1 LGTAIK
7 ENCISCHKD
16 SAAQHETWL
25 PNSGRHFEAVSC
37 VACHAPDAQRR
48 INLRLVDGYGKPQ
61 IQEASGSNQFER
73 ITGVVNTSG
82 GSLNE
87 KELRNFL
94 RIFNAEH
101 GTGKAMLNGRLEVRS
116 GVQAH
121 QLSEKELA
129 LKDCS
134 VCHQAGASP
143 FQTVVLTMAGAD
155 GRPMR
160 QEVDKDVLNSVTS
173 IGLLRGFYTIGSSRI
188 QFLDYLLVLVVLG
201 VSCVPLAH
209 YTVHR
214 MFRRKREQ
222 LHAQRALEAASLP
235 NDQSK
240 V

>member
-1 LGTAIK
+1 
-7 ENCISCHKD
+7 
-16 SAAQHETWL
+16 
-25 PNSGRHFEAVSC
+25 
-37 VACHAPDAQRR
+37 
-48 INLRLVDGYGKPQ
+48 
-61 IQEASGSNQFER
+61 
-73 ITGVVNTSG
+73 
-82 GSLNE
+82 
-87 KELRNFL
+87 
-94 RIFNAEH
+94 
-101 GTGKAMLNGRLEVRS
+101 
-116 GVQAH
+116 
-121 QLSEKELA
+121 
-129 LKDCS
+129 
-134 VCHQAGASP
+134 
-143 FQTVVLTMAGAD
+143 
-155 GRPMR
+155 MR